1 LSPADNR
8 EVSPHVVWRTPEG
21 PCAMAVHADDHR
33 SLSNWSLEPGLL
45 HPLKMV
51 SPAELPD
58 KNQVLNM
65 PSRLTFF
72 KLVRLFSLRHP
83 FALHHLLFIEGR
95 HLAGLGRD

>member
-1 LSPADNR
+1 MLRLYVIITRGWDSSVPLKKWQQLSPADNR

-51 SPAELPD
+51 SP
-58 KNQVLNM
+58 
-65 PSRLTFF
+65 R
-72 KLVRLFSLRHP
+72 
-83 FALHHLLFIEGR
+83 
-95 HLAGLGRD
+95 